1 MMIIDHTTLTHTAHL
16 EVSGIGM
23 AERGAESGSS
33 SSQLMWGT
41 DSAWKGCGWGES
53 SELGGGAV
61 SGGNA
66 VSCEGD

>member
-1 MMIIDHTTLTHTAHL
+1 MIIDHTMLTHTAHL

-41 DSAWKGCGWGES
+41 DSAWKGGEQ
-53 SELGGGAV
+53 
-61 SGGNA
+61 
-66 VSCEGD
+66 